1 MRTLLVVIIVS
12 LVAGCGG
19 SKKAAYGPS
28 PQYAAFT
35 AGDVGVEKK
44 PISWRDIVVTTRS
57 ARGEDPSPTTIDEAG
72 GDAPQQVAMAGSGA
86 VAQQQVGTTATTTT
100 ESLTP
105 TINEKLVIEGYI
117 DMHADNVIE
126 TVEAIRTRITAAG
139 GYIVDETVHGSES
152 AATNATLQ
160 LRVPPAQATS
170 LAGWLGTLGVVTAKR
185 MAATEVSKTLFDQE
199 LAIKNLELTMGRLQ
213 ALAEKGGAIE
223 TVLAVE
229 KELTRVR
236 GELEQVRGEQRFLL
250 DRVAYATMTV
260 QIQRRG
266 GEAVEDLLPEAR
278 IYPGPFVSTLTLI
291 DPGIRQRTRGGAGAS
306 VRVSR
311 ALTFDFGMFPR
322 GDGGDSRAVI
332 ATIGTALYSGYLGYG
347 ERRWF
352 NPYVGARGGY
362 SYLSG
367 HSGLALAAELGIEW
381 FKHQYVV
388 IDSSLRAVAFIQE
401 PGNQAALQGTL
412 GVAVPF

>member
-1 MRTLLVVIIVS
+1 MRTLVLVVAVS
-12 LVAGCGG
+12 MVVGCGG
-19 SKKAAYGPS
+19 RKKAATTPVY
-28 PQYAAFT
+28 
-35 AGDVGVEKK
+35 AGDVGVAK
-44 PISWRDIVVTTRS
+44 PVVWNDIAVRHRRV
-57 ARGEDPSPTTIDEAG
+57 AGEDPSPTAIDESTGHVYAFS
-72 GDAPQQVAMAGSGA
+72 GDQLAMAGSGA
-86 VAQQQVGTTATTTT
+86 ATQQQVGTSAPPTT
-100 ESLTP
+100 ESVTP
-105 TINEKLVIEGYI
+105 AAADKLVIEGSI
-117 DMHADNVIE
+117 QMHSDNVNE
-126 TVEAIRTRITAAG
+126 AVEAIRARVTTGG
-139 GYIVDETVHGSES
+139 GYIVSENVYGSES
-152 AATNATLQ
+152 AATGASLQ

-170 LAGWLGTLGVVTAKR
+170 LASWLGTLGTVTSR
-185 MAATEVSKTLFDQE
+185 QMTATEVSKTLFDQE

-260 QIQRRG
+260 SIQRRG
-266 GEAVEDLLPEAR
+266 GEAIEDLLPEAR
-278 IYPGPFVSTLTLI
+278 IYPGPFVSTLTLF
-291 DPGIRQRTRGGAGAS
+291 DPGIRQRTRAGAGAS

-311 ALTFDFGMFPR
+311 ALTFDFAMFTR

-367 HSGLALAAELGIEW
+367 NSGLALSAELGIEW
-381 FKHQYVV
+381 FKHQYVLV
-388 IDSSLRAVAFIQE
+388 DSALRAVAFVQE
-401 PGNQAALQGTL
+401 PGNQAALQATL